1 MLQFDILTIFPDAFD
16 SVFGESII
24 KRAQD
29 KKKVK
34 ICVHDLRAF
43 TKDKHHKVDDKPFGG
58 GPGMVMQP
66 QPIFDAV
73 KKIKGKRKA
82 KVLLMTPSGKPF
94 NQKKAHRLAKEKN
107 LIIICGHYEGV
118 DERVRDYIV
127 DESISIGDYVLTGGE
142 IPAMVIVD
150 SVSRLLPGVLG
161 RENSLTDESF
171 ERQLL
176 EYPQYTRPAN
186 FIGMKVPDVLLSGNH
201 KSIKEWRLR
210 QSILR
215 TKKIRPDLSTFAQPK
230 VTR

>member
-16 SVFGESII
+16 SVFAESII

-58 GPGMVMQP
+58 GPGMVMHP

-94 NQKKAHRLAKEKN
+94 NQKQAHRLAKEKN
-107 LIIICGHYEGV
+107 LMIICGHYEGV

-171 ERQLL
+171 EHQLL

-215 TKKIRPDLSTFAQPK
+215 TKKIRPDLK
-230 VTR
+230 